1 MEVLLWIFSQLTFLA
16 LIAIVVYPKWNSME
30 FSFSWQTRPSHYPPP
45 SNSRIGE
52 APSET
57 TATTTTK

>member
-30 FSFSWQTRPSHYPPP
+30 FSFSWQTRPSHHPPP

-52 APSET
+52 AVSET
-57 TATTTTK
+57 PTATTK